1 MAEARNQPLATNTTL
16 EEIGMTLRRGML
28 AGTTVL
34 AASISAMAVPASA
47 TSFRVTALVADRQG
61 AAANADKQLRG
72 PWGLAPFAGALSV
85 ADEQEDVATM
95 YDPATGAKASIVV
108 RMPNGKPTGQA
119 AIPAGNGF
127 VVTEGSVSGESAV
140 VFATESGVLAGW
152 NPNVDAN
159 KAIVAFGGHGRA
171 DGGGHGGHGGDF
183 TGLAYDPATNHLFV
197 ADLRGNSV
205 VVLDNTFAQVSSF
218 TDPNLPA
225 GYAPYNVALLNGNLY
240 VAYALRKGDDART
253 GAGLG
258 YVDVFQTDG
267 SLVTTLVANGTLNA
281 PWGMA
286 IAPASFGDLA
296 GTLLV
301 ANNGD
306 GRINA
311 FDTTTGTLVGT
322 VSDSTGA
329 SVQIDGLR
337 ALLDSGTGSMLF
349 SADPHHRNKGLL
361 GAISAQ

>member
-1 MAEARNQPLATNTTL
+1 
-16 EEIGMTLRRGML
+16 MTLRRN
-28 AGTTVL
+28 L
-34 AASISAMAVPASA
+34 AAGAAALALSVFAFAAPALA
-47 TSFRVTALVADRQG
+47 TSFQVTALVADRQG

-72 PWGLAPFAGALSV
+72 PWGLAPIAGALSV

-95 YDPATGAKASIVV
+95 YDPATGAKASVV
-108 RMPNGKPTGQA
+108 IRMPSGKPTGQV

-127 VVTEGSVSGESAV
+127 VVAEGSASGESAL
-140 VFATESGVLAGW
+140 VFATESGVIAGW
-152 NPNVDAN
+152 NPDVDAN
-159 KAIVAFGGHGRA
+159 NAVVAFGNQGHGGNA
-171 DGGGHGGHGGDF
+171 DGSGHGGHGGDF
-183 TGLAYDPATNHLFV
+183 TGLAYDPATNHLFA
-197 ADLRGNSV
+197 ADLRANAV
-205 VVLDNTFAQVSSF
+205 VVLDNTFTQVASF

-225 GYAPYNVALLNGNLY
+225 GYAPHNVALLNGNLY

-258 YVDVFQTDG
+258 YIDVFQTDG
-267 SLVTTLVANGTLNA
+267 TLVTTLVANGTLNA

-311 FDTTTGTLVGT
+311 FDTTTGALVGT

-329 SVQIDGLR
+329 SLQIDGLR
-337 ALLDSGTGSMLF
+337 ALLDSGTGLMLF